1 MAILPC
7 PAITLSE
14 ESTRSRKSFC
24 GRVHVCLCD
33 QVKERREREEKT
45 KKVVSQKLFAQYE
58 NHIVTQQGNVV
69 PYGYKN

>member
-1 MAILPC
+1 MC
-7 PAITLSE
+7 
-14 ESTRSRKSFC
+14 
-24 GRVHVCLCD
+24 VCVIKL
-33 QVKERREREEKT
+33 KRGEREEKT